1 MITDEILKQKHLTP
15 AQWGRKIAW
24 RHGVGVAAVS
34 FALFPL
40 IWMISA
46 SFDTIGSLS
55 AQKLIPDNPG
65 LDNFRELLGNP
76 DQPYLK
82 WLRNSIIISS
92 ANAILQM
99 FIGATAA
106 YALSRF
112 RFKGRKLTLMT
123 ILVVQM
129 FPQLLAATAIFLMLA
144 DLGKSIPA
152 LALGQT
158 TALIIVFAG
167 GALGINAWML
177 KGFYD
182 TIPAEID
189 ESAKVDGAS
198 HAQIYFRII
207 LPLARPVLAVI
218 TLLSFIGTMNE
229 FLITSVILGG
239 NQNAI
244 TLAVGMQQYIDGQY
258 NARWGPFAAGAL
270 IASVPVMILFMYLQ
284 KHVVSG
290 LTAGANKG

>member
-1 MITDEILKQKHLTP
+1 MNTEDILKQKPLTP
-15 AQWGRKIAW
+15 SQWGRKIAW
-24 RHGVGVAAVS
+24 RHVVGVAAVS

-46 SFDTIGSLS
+46 AFDTLGSLS
-55 AQKLIPDNPG
+55 SQKLIPDRPG
-65 LDNFRELLGNP
+65 WDNFHELFTNP

-82 WLRNSIIISS
+82 WLRNSLIISS
-92 ANAILQM
+92 TNAVLQM

-144 DLGKSIPA
+144 ELGRSIPA

-182 TIPAEID
+182 TIPSEID

-239 NQNAI
+239 NQNSI
-244 TLAVGMQQYIDGQY
+244 TLAVGMQQFIDGQY

-270 IASVPVMILFMYLQ
+270 IASVPVMILFLYLQ

>member
-1 MITDEILKQKHLTP
+1 MTVNELVRQKPLTA
-15 AQWGRKIAW
+15 AQWTKRIAW
-24 RHGVGVAAVS
+24 RHAVGIFAVA

-40 IWMISA
+40 VWMISA

-55 AQKLIPDNPG
+55 AQKLIPNNPG
-65 LDNFRELLGNP
+65 LENFRTLFGNP
-76 DQPYLK
+76 DQPYLT
-82 WLRNSIIISS
+82 WLKNSIIISS
-92 ANAILQM
+92 ANAVLQM

-129 FPQLLAATAIFLMLA
+129 FPQLLAATSIFLMLA
-144 DLGKSIPA
+144 DLGKSIPF

-158 TALIIVFAG
+158 SALIIVFAG

-239 NQNAI
+239 NQKSL

-258 NARWGPFAAGAL
+258 SAHWGPFAAGAL
-270 IASVPVMILFMYLQ
+270 IASVPVMILFLYLQ
-284 KHVVSG
+284 KHVVAG

>member
-1 MITDEILKQKHLTP
+1 MTTEAILKQKPLTP
-15 AQWGRKIAW
+15 GQWGKKIAW
-24 RHGVGVAAVS
+24 RHAVGIAAVL

-55 AQKLIPDNPG
+55 AQKLIPDHPG
-65 LDNFRELLGNP
+65 LENFRTLLSNP

-82 WLRNSIIISS
+82 WLRNSIVISAS
-92 ANAILQM
+92 NAILQM

-144 DLGKSIPA
+144 DLGKSIPF

-158 TALIIVFAG
+158 SALIIVFAG

-182 TIPAEID
+182 TIPSEID

-239 NQNAI
+239 NQNSI

-258 NARWGPFAAGAL
+258 NAHWGPFAAGAL
-270 IASVPVMILFMYLQ
+270 IASVPVMILFLYLQ

>member
-1 MITDEILKQKHLTP
+1 MNTEDILKQKPLTP
-15 AQWGRKIAW
+15 SQWGRKIAW
-24 RHGVGVAAVS
+24 RHVVGVAAVS

-46 SFDTIGSLS
+46 AFDTLGSLS
-55 AQKLIPDNPG
+55 SQKLIPDRPG
-65 LDNFRELLGNP
+65 WDNFHELFTNP

-82 WLRNSIIISS
+82 WLRNSLIISS
-92 ANAILQM
+92 TNAVLQM

-144 DLGKSIPA
+144 ELGKSIPA

-182 TIPAEID
+182 TIPSEID

-239 NQNAI
+239 NQNSI
-244 TLAVGMQQYIDGQY
+244 TLAVGMQQFIDGQY

-270 IASVPVMILFMYLQ
+270 IASVPVMILFLYLQ

>member
-1 MITDEILKQKHLTP
+1 MSTEQILKQRPLTP
-15 AQWGRKIAW
+15 TQWGKKIAW
-24 RHGVGVAAVS
+24 RHAVGIAAVT

-55 AQKLIPDNPG
+55 AQKLIPDHPG
-65 LDNFRELLGNP
+65 LENFRTLLHNP

-82 WLRNSIIISS
+82 WLRNSIVISAS
-92 ANAILQM
+92 NAILQM

-144 DLGKSIPA
+144 DLGKSIPF

-158 TALIIVFAG
+158 SALIIVFAG

-239 NQNAI
+239 NQNSI

-258 NARWGPFAAGAL
+258 NAHWGPFAAGAL
-270 IASVPVMILFMYLQ
+270 IASVPVMILFLYLQ

>member
-1 MITDEILKQKHLTP
+1 MITDDILKQKPLTP
-15 AQWGRKIAW
+15 SQWGKKIAW
-24 RHGVGVAAVS
+24 RHAIGVVAVA

-40 IWMISA
+40 VWMISA
-46 SFDTIGSLS
+46 SFDTLGSLS
-55 AQKLIPDNPG
+55 SQKLIPDKPG
-65 LDNFRELLGNP
+65 LENFHTLLSNP

-82 WLRNSIIISS
+82 WLRNSIVISAS
-92 ANAILQM
+92 NAVLQM

-144 DLGKSIPA
+144 DLGKSIPF

-158 TALIIVFAG
+158 SALIIVFAG

-182 TIPAEID
+182 TIPSEID

-258 NARWGPFAAGAL
+258 NAHWGPFAAGAL
-270 IASVPVMILFMYLQ
+270 IASVPVMILFLYLQ

>member
-1 MITDEILKQKHLTP
+1 MSTEQILKQRPLTA
-15 AQWGRKIAW
+15 AQWGKKIAW
-24 RHGVGVAAVS
+24 RHAVGIAAVI

-55 AQKLIPDNPG
+55 AQKLIPDHPG
-65 LDNFRELLGNP
+65 LENFRTLLTNP

-82 WLRNSIIISS
+82 WLRNSIVISAS
-92 ANAILQM
+92 NAILQM

-144 DLGKSIPA
+144 DLGKSIPF

-158 TALIIVFAG
+158 SALIIVFAG

-239 NQNAI
+239 NQNSI

-258 NARWGPFAAGAL
+258 NAHWGPFAAGAL
-270 IASVPVMILFMYLQ
+270 IASVPVMILFLYLQ

>member
-1 MITDEILKQKHLTP
+1 MSTDQILKQKPLTP
-15 AQWGRKIAW
+15 TQWGKKILW
-24 RHGVGVAAVS
+24 RHAVGFVAVA

-40 IWMISA
+40 VWMISA
-46 SFDTIGSLS
+46 SFDTLGSLS
-55 AQKLIPDNPG
+55 AQKLIPKNIG
-65 LDNFRELLGNP
+65 LDNFRTLFGNP

-82 WLRNSIIISS
+82 WLRNSIVISAS
-92 ANAILQM
+92 NAILQM

-144 DLGKSIPA
+144 DLGKSIPF

-158 TALIIVFAG
+158 SALIIVFAG

-182 TIPAEID
+182 TIPSEID

-258 NARWGPFAAGAL
+258 NAHWGPFAAGAL
-270 IASVPVMILFMYLQ
+270 IASVPVMVLFLYLQ